1 MYIPKCFHEQVRKEY
16 LIKKLK
22 EMYKKDNKETQAEQ
36 LPKVAVM
43 QSVLAKDLRL
53 GNFILKNGEIYK
65 ITTLFFVDL
74 HDGTI
79 RENYNNNYIIEPIEI
94 TDAWLTIL
102 GFIKFKGENSDFF
115 LNDFQTS
122 CNREL
127 WFWKSEQI
135 KIKYVH
141 QLQNLYFALTGSELT
156 VA

>member
-1 MYIPKCFHEQVRKEY
+1 MKKQEEQ
-16 LIKKLK
+16 
-22 EMYKKDNKETQAEQ
+22 NKALNKTD
-36 LPKVAVM
+36 VM

-102 GFIKFKGENSDFF
+102 GFIKFKGDNSDFF
-115 LNDFQTS
+115 LNGFSTS

-141 QLQNLYFALTGSELT
+141 ELQNLYFALTGSELT